1 MSKLKFDKIYII
13 TLDHT
18 QKNYDLIADKLNDL
32 GIGDSI
38 DYEIVSGHDA
48 SKNLIPDGFSVY
60 DNWQIPSTNE
70 WYNKPVSDSE
80 IGCTISHINCWRNIL
95 KDNLDSALILEDDF
109 VGLRPISDLE
119 EINVD
124 YDLAYLGK
132 WILPN
137 KKDTNIP
144 DHTDWVYSGAS
155 YNAHAYVITKSCAL
169 TLLDYNLHKN
179 IIPLDEFLIATY
191 TNHDRLDILDKFPKR
206 NNNSTIAIATHEDYI
221 GQSRK
226 TTKMEQPTKTEPQFE
241 VLDISN
247 WEAWKEKYVNLTLAQ
262 GEYDLMLDDLGNNI
276 YEFQLFTPKFCKE
289 AVALAETLDK
299 WTQDRHVF
307 YPTNDVL
314 LQDIQLQE
322 IYHRVLKEI
331 VYPLC
336 VHVWQLE
343 GERWLDMESENF
355 MIRYTTERQS
365 HLSLHHD
372 FSDISMVVKLNDEF
386 EGGGTWFP
394 RYNTLSNPSKIG
406 TASLHP
412 GKVTHRHGARPI
424 SAGKRYIAVSF
435 MRQRN

>member
-18 QKNYDLIADKLNDL
+18 QRNYDLIADKLNGL
-32 GIGDSI
+32 GINDSV
-38 DYEIVSGHDA
+38 DYEIISGHDI
-48 SKNLIPDGFSVY
+48 SKAPLPNDFSVY

-70 WYNKPVSDSE
+70 WYNNPVSDSE
-80 IGCTISHINCWRNIL
+80 IGCAISHINCWRKML
-95 KDNLDSALILEDDF
+95 KDNLDSVLILEDDF
-109 VGLRPISDLE
+109 TGLLPISNLE
-119 EINVD
+119 EINAE

-137 KKDTNIP
+137 KKDIAIP
-144 DHTDWVYSGAS
+144 NHIDWVYSGAS

-169 TLLDYNLHKN
+169 SLLDYNLHKN

-191 TNHDRLDILDKFPKR
+191 TDHDRPDILDKFPKR
-206 NNNSTIAIATHEDYI
+206 SNSIIAISTDVDYV

-226 TTKMEQPTKTEPQFE
+226 TKKMEHTIKNEPHFE

-247 WEAWKEKYVNLTLAQ
+247 WEEWKEKYVNLTLSQ

-299 WTQDRHVF
+299 WTQDRHEY

-336 VHVWQLE
+336 VHVWELE
-343 GERWLDMESENF
+343 GDRWLDMESENF

-412 GKVTHRHGARPI
+412 GKVTHKHGARPI

-435 MRQRN
+435 MRQKN

>member
-48 SKNLIPDGFSVY
+48 SKNLMPDGFSVY

-155 YNAHAYVITKSCAL
+155 YNAHAYVITKS
-169 TLLDYNLHKN
+169 
-179 IIPLDEFLIATY
+179 FLIATY
-191 TNHDRLDILDKFPKR
+191 SDHKRTDILDMYR
-206 NNNSTIAIATHEDYI
+206 SGSVIAISPTMDYI

-299 WTQDRHVF
+299 WTQDRHQF

-336 VHVWQLE
+336 VHVPPPSNSSL
-343 GERWLDMESENF
+343 SF
-355 MIRYTTERQS
+355 TTI
-365 HLSLHHD
+365 
-372 FSDISMVVKLNDEF
+372 DISLK
-386 EGGGTWFP
+386 
-394 RYNTLSNPSKIG
+394 S
-406 TASLHP
+406 
-412 GKVTHRHGARPI
+412 
-424 SAGKRYIAVSF
+424 
-435 MRQRN
+435 

>member
-48 SKNLIPDGFSVY
+48 SKNLMPDGFSVY

-155 YNAHAYVITKSCAL
+155 YNSHAYVITRGCAL
-169 TLLDYNLHKN
+169 KLLDYNLHKN
-179 IIPLDEFLIATY
+179 IIPVDEFLIATY
-191 TNHDRLDILDKFPKR
+191 SDHKRTDILDMYR
-206 NNNSTIAIATHEDYI
+206 SGSVIAISPTMDYI

-299 WTQDRHVF
+299 WTQDRHQF

-336 VHVWQLE
+336 VHVWELE

-435 MRQRN
+435 MRQKN